1 MKLEAPERFNAW
13 NIFGK
18 TYGEPYRPNAI
29 VVLGEPRT
37 MEREEKKEEER
48 PKAEEPKRKMD
59 STAWKKLIFCL
70 FALMAA
76 AVMIKFVITIAVA
89 IKRFVF

>member
-13 NIFGK
+13 NVFEK

-29 VVLGEPRT
+29 VVLGEPKT
-37 MEREEKKEEER
+37 IEREEKKEEE
-48 PKAEEPKRKMD
+48 KPKRKMD
-59 STAWKKLIFCL
+59 PTAWKKLLFCL
-70 FALMAA
+70 FALTAA
-76 AVMIKFVITIAVA
+76 AVMIKFVITIFVA

>member
-1 MKLEAPERFNAW
+1 MKLEAPEGFNAW
-13 NIFGK
+13 NVFGK

-37 MEREEKKEEER
+37 MEREEKKEEE
-48 PKAEEPKRKMD
+48 KPKRKMD
-59 STAWKKLIFCL
+59 PTAWKKLLFCL
-70 FALMAA
+70 FALTAA
-76 AVMIKFVITIAVA
+76 AVMIRFVITILVA